1 MVSIRVVDDGTGVS
15 PIVEKGRE
23 TPFKQGN
30 FYVYEV
36 KDEVARYWNKLPPG
50 RRDELAKQAR
60 KEEKDLRQ
68 VLDSFV
74 FKPAHT
80 K

>member
-1 MVSIRVVDDGTGVS
+1 MVAIRVKDDGSV

-23 TPFKQGN
+23 TPFKQGE

-50 RRDELAKQAR
+50 RREEIQKQSRKQA
-60 KEEKDLRQ
+60 KDLRAI
-68 VLDSFV
+68 LDSFV